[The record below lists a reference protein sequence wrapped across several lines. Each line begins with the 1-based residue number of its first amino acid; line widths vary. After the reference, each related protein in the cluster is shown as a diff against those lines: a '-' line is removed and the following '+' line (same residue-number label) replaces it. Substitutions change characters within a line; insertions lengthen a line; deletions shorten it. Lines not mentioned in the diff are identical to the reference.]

1 MRNSEASKER
11 ILEAAMAEFSAH
23 GIAGARVDRIAKAA
37 GCNKNLIYI
46 YFENKEKL
54 FTTVLE
60 KNLVRVYQVLAF
72 TSDDPAGYAGRLFDF
87 VIANPDL
94 MRLLAWSN
102 LEQATTD
109 SSERVAS
116 RDAKIAELR
125 EAQEAGQIAETFSPD
140 FLLTAIMTLA
150 TGWTAAN
157 PFGLLHDPQATEHQA
172 ALRKDLVEAV
182 RLLTA
187 GSPKDS

>member
-11 ILEAAMAEFSAH
+11 ILEAAMAEFSAY

-46 YFENKEKL
+46 YFESKEKL

-60 KNLVRVYQVLAF
+60 KNLVRVYQELAF
-72 TSDDPAGYAGRLFDF
+72 ASQDLASYAGRLFDF
-87 VIANPDL
+87 AIANPDL

-102 LEQATTD
+102 LEQAAT
-109 SSERVAS
+109 SSNERVTS
-116 RDAKIAELR
+116 RDAKIAELQK
-125 EAQEAGQIAETFSPD
+125 AQETGQIAETFTPD

-157 PFGLLHDPQATEHQA
+157 PFGLLHDPQATKHPA
-172 ALRKDLVEAV
+172 ALRKDLEKAV

-187 GSPKDS
+187 HTSEDS